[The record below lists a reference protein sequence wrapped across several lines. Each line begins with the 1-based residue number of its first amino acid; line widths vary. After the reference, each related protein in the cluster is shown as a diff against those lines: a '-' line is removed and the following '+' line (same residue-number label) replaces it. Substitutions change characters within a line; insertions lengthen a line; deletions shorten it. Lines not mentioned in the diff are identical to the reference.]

1 MKVLEE
7 LEECVSGAESA
18 ESEAEQR
25 ELLSAIH
32 DFLSA
37 LPPHKRGMFLCRYWY
52 ADPVQDIADTFGFS
66 AAKVNSMLYRTRQ
79 KLRRALAKEG
89 Y

>member
-1 MKVLEE
+1 MQRKE
-7 LEECVSGAESA
+7 LTI
-18 ESEAEQR
+18 
-25 ELLSAIH
+25 AINR
-32 DFLSA
+32 FLDS
-37 LPPHKRGMFLCRYWY
+37 LPRTERNVFLCRYWY